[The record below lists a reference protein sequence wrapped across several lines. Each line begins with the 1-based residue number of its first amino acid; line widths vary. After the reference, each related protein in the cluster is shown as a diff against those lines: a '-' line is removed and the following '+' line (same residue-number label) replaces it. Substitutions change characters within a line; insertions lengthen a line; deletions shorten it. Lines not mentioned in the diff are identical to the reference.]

1 MRERGTYEFRA
12 LHYSTA
18 SLHNNYGGDFSI
30 AEGELRGRGGGREH
44 EQKYTR
50 PTIPERREDLEACS
64 FVCNSIFQPDLD
76 SSPPPS
82 FLPFPYKEIVVKG

>member
-30 AEGELRGRGGGREH
+30 AEGETRGGGKQ

-76 SSPPPS
+76 SSPLPLPS
-82 FLPFPYKEIVVKG
+82 FPPLQKDRS

>member
-30 AEGELRGRGGGREH
+30 AEGELRGRGGGREARTKVH
-44 EQKYTR
+44 AADDTGKTR
-50 PTIPERREDLEACS
+50 GSRSLLLRL
-64 FVCNSIFQPDLD
+64 
-76 SSPPPS
+76 
-82 FLPFPYKEIVVKG
+82 